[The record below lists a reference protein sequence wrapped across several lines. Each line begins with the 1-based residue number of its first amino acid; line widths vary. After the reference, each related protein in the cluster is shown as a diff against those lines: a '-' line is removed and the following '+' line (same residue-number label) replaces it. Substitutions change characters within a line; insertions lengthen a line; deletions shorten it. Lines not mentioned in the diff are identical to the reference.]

1 MEKKRE
7 PALPGCKKAESP
19 RRSWRCLTARWLA
32 LSKMASTSTITTT
45 RFEAAEK
52 NASRKE
58 CGMIAGLPF
67 YATCRIK
74 ESMNQTTQDSKEKRE
89 RFKQLAQTPKV
100 KTGKVFAADVRRSA
114 VDPVVHKLTA
124 WRKRNRL
131 SQPKAAS
138 VLAKHYFHITFASL
152 RSWEEGRRSPHP
164 HTAAILEK
172 FLNDHLTVPP
182 PK

>member
-1 MEKKRE
+1 
-7 PALPGCKKAESP
+7 
-19 RRSWRCLTARWLA
+19 
-32 LSKMASTSTITTT
+32 
-45 RFEAAEK
+45 
-52 NASRKE
+52 
-58 CGMIAGLPF
+58 
-67 YATCRIK
+67 
-74 ESMNQTTQDSKEKRE
+74 MNQTTQDSKENRE

-172 FLNDHLTVPP
+172 IPKRPSDGTAPEMSQPTSIQMLDTAIWKELGVEEVTESEAFYHALATLLSRWLLARSEYPEMEAIKLFAKVRAYVAQPERFL
-182 PK
+182 

>member
-1 MEKKRE
+1 
-7 PALPGCKKAESP
+7 
-19 RRSWRCLTARWLA
+19 
-32 LSKMASTSTITTT
+32 
-45 RFEAAEK
+45 
-52 NASRKE
+52 
-58 CGMIAGLPF
+58 MIAGLPF
-67 YATCRIK
+67 HATCRIK

-114 VDPVVHKLTA
+114 VHPVVDKLTA

-172 FLNDHLTVPP
+172 FLNDHPTVPP